1 MKQRCTIFLA
11 AFSAALALSAQV
23 TAANSAEIKVL
34 GAVAMQTAL
43 NELAQAFESTTSH
56 KVTISYATAG
66 VLNNRIQG
74 GEFAD
79 MTVLPRPVF
88 EALVTG
94 GKIVPGSSSVFAKST
109 VGVSVRTGAPKP
121 DISSVEAVKRSLLA
135 AKSIVYADPAQ
146 GAASGI
152 HFARV
157 LERLGIVEEMRP
169 KTKLISV
176 AGAAEIVAKG
186 EAEIAVSQTSDLIRV
201 VGADYVGPLPPELQ
215 NTSDFVFLTGILTGA
230 KESDAAKALIQ
241 YLRTPEAARVIKAKG
256 LEPG

>member
-88 EALVTG
+88 EALVTEE
-94 GKIVPGSSSVFAKST
+94 KS
-109 VGVSVRTGAPKP
+109 
-121 DISSVEAVKRSLLA
+121 
-135 AKSIVYADPAQ
+135 
-146 GAASGI
+146 
-152 HFARV
+152 F
-157 LERLGIVEEMRP
+157 
-169 KTKLISV
+169 
-176 AGAAEIVAKG
+176 
-186 EAEIAVSQTSDLIRV
+186 
-201 VGADYVGPLPPELQ
+201 PEVQ
-215 NTSDFVFLTGILTGA
+215 A
-230 KESDAAKALIQ
+230 
-241 YLRTPEAARVIKAKG
+241 YLRSRPLECPYAPARPSLTLARSRRSSDHCWRPNQLSMQIRRRAPQAGFTSHASLSVWELLRK
-256 LEPG
+256 